1 MIIKGQFITFEGGEG
16 CGKSTQ
22 SVKLFEYLQKVGV
35 KVIHTREI
43 GGTKE
48 AEKIRELIFTNKLS
62 SMAEI
67 LLVMAARYE
76 HLQNVIVPALKAGTT
91 VICDRYVDSTA
102 VYQTINSSI
111 TAQQVY
117 DLHAQFMKFRD
128 LQNGEQEVMPN
139 ISFFLDLPP
148 NEGLTRAMARGNL
161 NKFDECDMGFHQAVY
176 EKFKIIVQGAD
187 RFAVIDCLN
196 KSQEAVHQEI
206 LQILQR
212 KTNA

>member
-1 MIIKGQFITFEGGEG
+1 MTVKGQFITFEGGEG

-22 SVKLFEYLQKVGV
+22 SVKLFEYLKKQGV
-35 KVIHTREI
+35 SVIHTREI

-62 SMAEI
+62 SMAEM

-102 VYQTINSSI
+102 VYQTINTSI
-111 TAQQVY
+111 TEQLVY
-117 DLHAQFMKFRD
+117 DLHAQLMKFRD
-128 LQNGEQEVMPN
+128 FKNGEQEVMPN

-148 NEGLTRAMARGNL
+148 NEGLTRAVARGNL
-161 NKFDECDMGFHQAVY
+161 NKFDECDMNFHRAVY
-176 EKFKIIVQGAD
+176 DKFKIIAQDTG
-187 RFAVIDCLN
+187 RFAVVDCLN
-196 KSQEAVHQEI
+196 KSQEAIHQEI
-206 LQILQR
+206 LHILNR
-212 KTNA
+212 KANA